1 MPLLHRKMVQIGSVE
16 DLNRKAQDMKL
27 RIRNK
32 TVLLIL
38 LIIAL
43 SALFSCK
50 KKEEAMI
57 ETDLSNMPVK
67 VLYRRMWEY
76 SLDVESEDQQII
88 NDLLEKIDRIQLG
101 EKTDMGIEDYT
112 DLIVFEY
119 PDGTTNQY
127 RFEADV
133 YVEDDKNRYL
143 VLSGLQDVRSILNAM
158 VEGRQ

>member
-1 MPLLHRKMVQIGSVE
+1 
-16 DLNRKAQDMKL
+16 
-27 RIRNK
+27 
-32 TVLLIL
+32 
-38 LIIAL
+38 
-43 SALFSCK
+43 
-50 KKEEAMI
+50 MI

-76 SLDVESEDQQII
+76 SLDVESEDRQII

-112 DLIVFEY
+112 DLVVFEY
-119 PDGTTNQY
+119 PDGTTKQY

-158 VEGRQ
+158 VEGKQ

>member
-1 MPLLHRKMVQIGSVE
+1 
-16 DLNRKAQDMKL
+16 
-27 RIRNK
+27 
-32 TVLLIL
+32 
-38 LIIAL
+38 
-43 SALFSCK
+43 
-50 KKEEAMI
+50 MI

-76 SLDVESEDQQII
+76 SLDVESEDRQII

-119 PDGTTNQY
+119 PDGQTKQY
-127 RFEADV
+127 RFAADL

-158 VEGRQ
+158 IEGKQ

>member
-1 MPLLHRKMVQIGSVE
+1 
-16 DLNRKAQDMKL
+16 MKL

-112 DLIVFEY
+112 DLIVFAEW
-119 PDGTTNQY
+119 DAVTQ
-127 RFEADV
+127 V
-133 YVEDDKNRYL
+133 
-143 VLSGLQDVRSILNAM
+143 
-158 VEGRQ
+158 